1 MTTSALTHLRH
12 PMRWLNDLTGGY
24 GAYPLVVLFG
34 LNAVDE
40 LDRAAFGILLP
51 EIREHFGLDLAV
63 VLGLVSLSAI
73 AALALQVPIAQY
85 ADRHRR
91 VPLAV
96 AGALV
101 WSLFSG
107 LTGLAMGLI
116 MLTIARSGSSVA
128 KAVIDPTHNSLIAD
142 FYPPD
147 RRARAFAV
155 HRTANAVGAFVGPLT
170 AGLLAYSFGW
180 RLPFLVFM
188 VPTVVF
194 AVLALRIREPVR
206 GRFERLAGGASEEAA
221 DITEAVPSAAEAWRT
236 VYKVPTL
243 RRIWMALPFLAVAFV
258 GFGVFAGILYAEE
271 FGLDERAR
279 GVAAAITEPFQVV
292 GIVLG
297 TRLVTRR
304 FGTDVR
310 RLVRFLGTLSVVASF
325 ASLAFAVAPNIVV
338 AVVVSCVISAALAAL
353 VPGLLAALSLA
364 IPPRVRATGFSVAA
378 LWSIPGLLVLP
389 LIGWIAE
396 RSSIRWGMVVM
407 LPLFLVGSLII
418 RSAANLIEADIAQ
431 VWRGAAARGEALYQ
445 RRSGATDVMLLRGV
459 DAGYEDRQVL
469 FSVDLDVREGEVLA
483 LLGTNGAGKSTLLNT
498 ITGVVEADRGTVV
511 FDGRDITHTPPHE
524 IAALGVVQLPGG
536 KAVFPGLTVA
546 EHLRLAQWTTPD
558 QPALPGDVVEGA
570 LEHFPVLRQRLD
582 EPAGDLSGGQ
592 QHMLA
597 LAMALVMRPRV
608 LLIDELSLGLAPSVL
623 AQMLPVVRRVAR
635 DGAAVVIVEQ
645 SVDVALAVADRAVFL
660 ERGSIRFEGSAGD
673 LAGRRDLLRSVFLAH
688 GAPDA
693 TVEPSPASPPETVS
707 VPTTTPALEVRG
719 LSRTFG
725 GIRAVDGVSFTVATG
740 EILGVIGPNGAG
752 KTTLFD
758 LISGLVPANG
768 GSVWLGGV
776 DVSGRSAAQRSA
788 AGLGRSFQDARLFPA
803 LTVAET
809 LTVALERTVRRR
821 STAAAVLRLP
831 QMYDEEMRLG
841 RRVAALAESMGL
853 APFAQVPVRDLSTG
867 TRRIVEL
874 ACQIAHGASV
884 ILLDEPSAG
893 VAKSEVEA
901 LGTLLRRVRGEL
913 GAALVVVDHDLSL
926 LGSIADRLLALDR
939 GVAIAA
945 GRPADVLNDERV
957 VASYLGPLATSIDP
971 ST

>member
-1 MTTSALTHLRH
+1 
-12 PMRWLNDLTGGY
+12 MRWLNDLTGGH
-24 GAYPLVVLFG
+24 GAFPLVVLFG

-40 LDRAAFGILLP
+40 LDRAAFGVLLP

-63 VLGLVSLSAI
+63 VLGLVSVSGI

-96 AGALV
+96 VGALV
-101 WSLFSG
+101 WAAFSG
-107 LTGLAMGLI
+107 LTGLAIGLI
-116 MLTIARSGSSVA
+116 MLTVARSGSSVA

-142 FYPPD
+142 MYPPD
-147 RRARAFAV
+147 RRARVFAV
-155 HRTANAVGAFVGPLT
+155 HRSANAVGAFVGPLA
-170 AGLLAYSFGW
+170 AGFLAYSFGW
-180 RLPFLVFM
+180 RVPFLVF
-188 VPTVVF
+188 VIPTLVF
-194 AVLALRIREPVR
+194 AFMALRLREPVR
-206 GRFERLAGGASEEAA
+206 GRFERLAGGASVEVAEVA
-221 DITEAVPSAAEAWRT
+221 EAVPSPAEAWRT

-243 RRIWMALPFLAVAFV
+243 RRIWMSLPFLAVAFV
-258 GFGVFAGILYAEE
+258 GFGVFASILYAEE

-279 GVAAAITEPFQVV
+279 GVAAAITEPFQLV

-297 TRLVTRR
+297 TRLVSRR
-304 FGTDVR
+304 FGNDVR

-325 ASLAFAVAPNIVV
+325 ASLAFAAAPNVVV
-338 AVVVSCVISAALAAL
+338 AVAVACVLSASLAAL
-353 VPGLLAALSLA
+353 VPGMLAALSLA

-378 LWSIPGLLVLP
+378 LWSIPGLMVLP

-407 LPLFLVGSLII
+407 LPMFLIGSLII

-431 VWRGAAARGEALYQ
+431 VWRSAAARGEALYQ
-445 RRSGATDVMLLRGV
+445 RRQGASDLMLLRGV
-459 DAGYEDRQVL
+459 DAGYDSRQVL
-469 FSVDLDVREGEVLA
+469 YSVNLDIREGEVLA

-498 ITGVVEADRGTVV
+498 IAGVVEADRGSVI

-536 KAVFPGLTVA
+536 RAIFPDLTVA
-546 EHLRLAQWTTPD
+546 EHLRLARWTATQEGRVD
-558 QPALPGDVVEGA
+558 DGAVASALDHFPAL
-570 LEHFPVLRQRLD
+570 HQRLE

-597 LAMALVMRPRV
+597 LAMALLMRPRV

-623 AQMLPVVRRVAR
+623 AQMLPVIRHMAQQGV
-635 DGAAVVIVEQ
+635 AVVIVEQ

-660 ERGSIRFEGSAGD
+660 ERGSIGFEGSAHD
-673 LAGRRDLLRSVFLAH
+673 LASRRDLLRSVFLAR
-688 GAPDA
+688 GEPEAARAPASDPA
-693 TVEPSPASPPETVS
+693 AGSTAESPGGSPAV
-707 VPTTTPALEVRG
+707 VQALEVHE

-725 GIRAVDGVSFTVATG
+725 GIRAVDRVTFHVGVG

-758 LISGLVPANG
+758 LISGLVPANS
-768 GSVWLGGV
+768 GSVRLAGV
-776 DVSGRSAAQRSA
+776 DVSDHSAAQRAA

-809 LTVALERTVRRR
+809 LTVALERSIRHR

-841 RRVAALAESMGL
+841 RRGAALMESMGL
-853 APFAQVPVRDLSTG
+853 DQFAQTAVRDLSTG

-874 ACQIAHGASV
+874 ACQVAHGASV

-901 LGTLLRRVRGEL
+901 LGALLRRLRDEL
-913 GAALVVVDHDLSL
+913 GAALVVVDHDLGL
-926 LGSIADRLLALDR
+926 LSAIADRLLALDR
-939 GVAIAA
+939 GVVIAVGA
-945 GRPADVLNDERV
+945 PGSVLDDERV
-957 VASYLGPLATSIDP
+957 VASYLGPLTVSTDP
-971 ST
+971 SS